1 MEIQEERTQVVTT
14 ATATPTTQRTYQTKK
29 TIFRAYQVIWY
40 ILGVI
45 EVLLAFRFVLKLL
58 GANPLSGFVS
68 FIYSLSALFVAPFY
82 GILGNP
88 SVSGSVLE
96 WSTIIA
102 GIVYFVIAWGIVY
115 LFQLIKPVSPT
126 EVSQVVDNP

>member
-14 ATATPTTQRTYQTKK
+14 ATAAPTTQRTYQTKK

-40 ILGVI
+40 IVGVI
-45 EVLLAFRFVLKLL
+45 EVLLAFRFVLKLIA
-58 GANPLSGFVS
+58 ANPYSGFVS
-68 FIYSLSALFVAPFY
+68 FIYSLSALFVTPFE
-82 GILGNP
+82 GIVRTP
-88 SVSGSVLE
+88 SAGGSVLE
-96 WSTIIA
+96 WSTLIA

-115 LFQLIKPVSPT
+115 LFQLIKPVTPT